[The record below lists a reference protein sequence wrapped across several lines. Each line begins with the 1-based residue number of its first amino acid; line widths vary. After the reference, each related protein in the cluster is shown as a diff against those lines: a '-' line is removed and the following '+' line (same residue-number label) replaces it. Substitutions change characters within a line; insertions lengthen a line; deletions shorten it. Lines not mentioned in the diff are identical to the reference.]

1 MSPTDPA
8 TAPTRDHTPAGV
20 AVHIEDLTVRYG
32 ERTVLWDVDLDAPV
46 GALGAIVGP
55 NGAGKSTLL
64 KAILG
69 LVRPAAGH
77 VRVFGEP
84 FARVRKRVA
93 YVPQRAA
100 VDWDFPTTVLDV
112 ATMGR
117 YARLGW
123 LRRPG
128 RADREAA
135 RAALEQVGLVD
146 LAHRQ
151 IGELSGG
158 QQQRAFLARALAQD
172 ADLVLMDE
180 PMAGVDA
187 PTEAAV
193 LAVLDELRRAGRT
206 VLVVHHDLQRVAE
219 RFDWVALIQVR
230 VIAAGPTD
238 VALRPE
244 ALRRAYG
251 GPIAVVAAGG
261 ADLDPELR
269 VTGGDGAP

>member
-1 MSPTDPA
+1 MSV
-8 TAPTRDHTPAGV
+8 APSNHTPAGV
-20 AVHIEDLTVRYG
+20 AVHVEDLTVRYG
-32 ERTVLWDVDLDAPV
+32 ERTVLWDVDLDLPTGV
-46 GALGAIVGP
+46 LGAIVGP

-64 KAILG
+64 KAVVG

-158 QQQRAFLARALAQD
+158 QQQRAFLARALAQE
-172 ADLVLMDE
+172 AELVLMDE

-193 LAVLDELRRAGRT
+193 LEVLDELRRAGRT
-206 VLVVHHDLQRVAE
+206 VLVVHHDLQTVAD
-219 RFDWVALIQVR
+219 RFEWVALVQVR
-230 VIAAGPTD
+230 MIAAGPTAE
-238 VALRPE
+238 ALEPE

-251 GPIAVVAAGG
+251 GPVAVVAAGG
-261 ADLDPELR
+261 AALATER
-269 VTGGDGAP
+269 AGVAAGAPERP